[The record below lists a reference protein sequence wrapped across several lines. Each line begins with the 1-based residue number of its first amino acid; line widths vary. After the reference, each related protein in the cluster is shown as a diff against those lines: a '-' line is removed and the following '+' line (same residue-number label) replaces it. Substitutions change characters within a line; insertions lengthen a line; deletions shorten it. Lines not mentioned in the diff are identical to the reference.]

1 MLLAGKDRAMF
12 FNHSLGSFCGGYS
25 WGGFLRGL
33 NISHVG
39 TAGHRVAHKLS
50 NEMEGFNVQCNSI
63 FSVQTPSIKGVKH
76 RSPAQGSFYN
86 DAY

>member
-25 WGGFLRGL
+25 WGFFLRGL

-39 TAGHRVAHKLS
+39 TVGHRVAHKLS